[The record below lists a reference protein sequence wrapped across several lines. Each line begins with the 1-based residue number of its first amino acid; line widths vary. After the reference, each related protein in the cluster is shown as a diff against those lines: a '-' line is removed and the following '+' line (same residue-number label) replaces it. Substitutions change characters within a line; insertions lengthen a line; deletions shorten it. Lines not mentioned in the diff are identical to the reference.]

1 MVALFISIF
10 IISLFSI
17 CALIFLLYWVKKL
30 IKTPIKN
37 EKNIIK
43 RKIFSSFENFARQT
57 PPF

>member
-1 MVALFISIF
+1 MVALFMSIF

-30 IKTPIKN
+30 IKIPIKN